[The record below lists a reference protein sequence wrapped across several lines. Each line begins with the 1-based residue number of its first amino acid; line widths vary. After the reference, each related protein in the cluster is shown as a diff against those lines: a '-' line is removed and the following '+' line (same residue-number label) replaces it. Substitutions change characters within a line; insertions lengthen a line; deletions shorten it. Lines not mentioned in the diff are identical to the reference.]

1 MGERRVGWWV
11 KGGVRAAGLV
21 WGVYG
26 IFLTGVMNL
35 IIPPFGEHFLMT
47 MSSVYPGYHMSRT
60 LPDLLVGTGYGLAHG
75 ALGGLLFGWLYN
87 FFAVKTQ
94 TGN

>member
-1 MGERRVGWWV
+1 MRLSLKSMVL
-11 KGGVRAAGLV
+11 AAALV

-26 IFLTGVMNL
+26 MFLTGVLNL
-35 IIPPFGEHFLMT
+35 IMPPFGEHFLLT

-60 LPDLLVGTGYGLAHG
+60 LPDLFVGTGYGFADG

-87 FFAVKTQ
+87 FFAAEPQ
-94 TGN
+94 TGK

>member
-1 MGERRVGWWV
+1 MRLSLKSVV
-11 KGGVRAAGLV
+11 FAAALV

-26 IFLTGVMNL
+26 IFLTGILNL
-35 IIPPFGEHFLMT
+35 ILPPYGEHFLIT

-60 LPDLLVGTGYGLAHG
+60 LPDLLVGTGYGLADG

-87 FFAVKTQ
+87 VFAKER
-94 TGN
+94 GSSA